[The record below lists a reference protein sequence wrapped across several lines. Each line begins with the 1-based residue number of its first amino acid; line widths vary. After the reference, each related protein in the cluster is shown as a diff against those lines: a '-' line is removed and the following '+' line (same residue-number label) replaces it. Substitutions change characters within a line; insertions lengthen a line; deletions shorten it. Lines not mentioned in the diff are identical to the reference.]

1 MAAAG
6 DFLLINLLRKENSYD
21 LVQDHSSE
29 AGCHIS
35 KRRKVMLSQFIIAK

>member
-29 AGCHIS
+29 AGCYIF
-35 KRRKVMLSQFIIAK
+35 RKEER